1 MGESLKVRVATKDGE
16 AIAAIITLSFKGS
29 MTYKY
34 GCSDARY
41 HSLGG
46 MPFLYWKAIHEA
58 TSNSATEF
66 DLGRS
71 DFDTPALIT
80 FKDHWAASR
89 FTLTHWRYLAQKS
102 EATHNDWKLGLAKSA
117 FAYQPDRLL
126 MTTGKFLYRH
136 IG

>member
-1 MGESLKVRVATKDGE
+1 
-16 AIAAIITLSFKGS
+16 

-58 TSNSATEF
+58 KSNSATEF

-71 DFDTPALIT
+71 DFDIPALIT
-80 FKDHWAASR
+80 FKDPWAPSR
-89 FTLTHWRYLAQKS
+89 FTLIHCRYPAQKS
-102 EATHNDWKLGLAKSA
+102 EATHDGWKLRLAKSA
-117 FAYQPDRLL
+117 FA
-126 MTTGKFLYRH
+126 
-136 IG
+136 